1 MRIAAIV
8 EYDGSGFSGWQRQD
22 DVPTVQ
28 QSVEEALTR
37 IAAAEIRVVT
47 AGRTDAG
54 VHASAQVIHFD
65 THVERT
71 PRAWA
76 HGANSYLPPGVAI
89 LWAGRVADDF
99 HARYSATGREYRY
112 VILNRSIR
120 PTYLAR
126 RVTHEYRPLDV
137 ARMQV
142 AARSLVGTH
151 DFTSFRAVEC
161 QAKSPV
167 RELRR
172 LEISR
177 QGELVIVHVAANAFL
192 HHMVRN
198 LAGLLMAIGAGEHAP
213 EWARDVLDARDRTV
227 GDITASPDGLYLSR
241 IDYPPAFGI
250 PRSDAAPLIES
261 LQPRTGPAIGA

>member
-8 EYDGSGFSGWQRQD
+8 EYDGSGFAGWQRQD

-28 QSVEEALTR
+28 QSVEEALAR
-37 IAAAEIRVVT
+37 VAAGEIRVVT

-65 THVERT
+65 THAERT
-71 PRAWA
+71 AHAWVR
-76 HGANSYLPPGVAI
+76 GGNSYLPSGVAL

-99 HARYSATGREYRY
+99 HARFSATGREYRY
-112 VILNRSIR
+112 VILNRSVR

-126 RVTHEYRPLDV
+126 RVTHDYRPLDV
-137 ARMQV
+137 ARMQA

-151 DFTSFRAVEC
+151 DFTSFRAVQC

-172 LEISR
+172 LEVER
-177 QGELVIVHVAANAFL
+177 HGEFVIVHASANAFL

-198 LAGLLMAIGAGEHAP
+198 LAGVLMAIGAGERAP
-213 EWARDVLDARDRTV
+213 GWAREVLDARDRTV
-227 GDITASPDGLYLSR
+227 GDITAPPHGLYLTA
-241 IDYPPAFGI
+241 IEYPPACGI
-250 PRSDAAPLIES
+250 PRHDSPPLIE
-261 LQPRTGPAIGA
+261 LLATHA